1 MEREENT
8 GNASKVIRK
17 LDEDHSKYR
26 FMEMNLAQ
34 KKLRYKKQ
42 IPEIKETLNIISLM
56 KKRRDEN
63 EGMKSNFL
71 LSDQVYM
78 EADIKLSDK
87 VCLWL
92 GANVMLEYPLE
103 EAQELLQKNLQTA
116 VKMAA
121 QVDKDLTFLR
131 DQMTTTE
138 VNMARIYNWDVKR
151 RQAQAQPNQ
160 S

>member
-1 MEREENT
+1 MEREENAN
-8 GNASKVIRK
+8 NASKVIRK

-26 FMEMNLAQ
+26 FMEMNLTQ
-34 KKLRYKKQ
+34 KKLRFKKQ
-42 IPEIKETLNIISLM
+42 IPEIKETLNLINLM
-56 KKRRDEN
+56 EKRKEAG
-63 EGMKSNFL
+63 EGMKTNFL

-78 EADIKLSDK
+78 EADVKPSDK

-103 EAQELLQKNLQTA
+103 EAKQLLQKNLNTA
-116 VKMAA
+116 LRNSA

-138 VNMARIYNWDVKR
+138 VNMARIYNWDIKR
-151 RQAQAQPNQ
+151 HVMESKAEKK
-160 S
+160 